1 MTARAL
7 TTLLEGGA
15 FFEGPRWHDGRWWVS
30 DFCRE
35 GVYTVRVDGNEEL
48 VLEVEQRG
56 TGRSDR
62 RGDPH
67 PRGLGCFA
75 CALGGDDGCT
85 LLLCAAP
92 DFLEMNRRQARAAVL
107 LTTTVEVPHAGRP

>member
-1 MTARAL
+1 MEHQPSGRVAP
-7 TTLLEGGA
+7 GGA
-15 FFEGPRWHDGRWWVS
+15 IG
-30 DFCRE
+30 
-35 GVYTVRVDGNEEL
+35 EEIHTP
-48 VLEVEQRG
+48 E
-56 TGRSDR
+56 
-62 RGDPH
+62 
-67 PRGLGCFA
+67 GLGCFA